1 MPENELRIII
11 QGCIEGR
18 RKAQEQMFKMF
29 YSKML
34 TVCMR
39 YTNDVNEASDIL
51 QDGFLKVFSKLDRF
65 DYKGSFEGWVRRI
78 MVNTAI
84 DSIRKKK
91 NDFVLLN
98 EDQSLEQLAKAEEE
112 FEEQEVQYK
121 PAQIIAAMQKL
132 TPGYRTIFNLYVFE
146 NLTHREIAE
155 QLGINEGTSKS
166 NYAKAKRNL
175 KKILENGTY

>member
-1 MPENELRIII
+1 MKQVLYLLNL
-11 QGCIEGR
+11 
-18 RKAQEQMFKMF
+18 
-29 YSKML
+29 L
-34 TVCMR
+34 
-39 YTNDVNEASDIL
+39 
-51 QDGFLKVFSKLDRF
+51 
-65 DYKGSFEGWVRRI
+65 
-78 MVNTAI
+78 
-84 DSIRKKK
+84 

-98 EDQSLEQLAKAEEE
+98 EDQTLEQLAKADEPEEE
-112 FEEQEVQYK
+112 EEVKYK

-132 TPGYRTIFNLYVFE
+132 TPAYRTIFNLYVFE